1 MKPVTKTSDTSR
13 GNQIAAS
20 LSDRLLDSCVNVRGD
35 HLSNSN
41 SNSNSFASE
50 YCKKNVLDMVPLE
63 VQVVNAYLDQKMATL
78 RAVIAAGNA
87 LSYALGINY
96 FDTSDNLTRPPG
108 VLKDMLGHVLPKDV
122 ISGQ

>member
-1 MKPVTKTSDTSR
+1 M
-13 GNQIAAS
+13 
-20 LSDRLLDSCVNVRGD
+20 NVRGD
-35 HLSNSN
+35 YLSN

-87 LSYALGINY
+87 LSYALGVDGDKS
-96 FDTSDNLTRPPG
+96 FCT
-108 VLKDMLGHVLPKDV
+108 
-122 ISGQ
+122 

>member
-1 MKPVTKTSDTSR
+1 
-13 GNQIAAS
+13 
-20 LSDRLLDSCVNVRGD
+20 
-35 HLSNSN
+35 
-41 SNSNSFASE
+41 
-50 YCKKNVLDMVPLE
+50 MVPLE

-108 VLKDMLGHVLPKDV
+108 VLKDMLEHVLPKDV
-122 ISGQ
+122 MSGQ